1 MRGKKARFALL
12 FISILCF
19 MWAEETTVPEQFLQ
33 RKGTSLFLDGKP
45 FYEISFN
52 KFDLIWQL
60 IAEVNKQNTFGPE
73 PGVAAERS
81 LKTLSSYGFKTIR
94 IFSVSHHSAHYV
106 DPQKR
111 ENLFIAIDKALEL
124 CDRYGLRVVFCLG
137 SADDAFWSSQKETL
151 VDLMTMPESKSRQ
164 ISESWIREVVTR
176 YRDRK
181 TIAAWEVE
189 NELLLHADIGGKK
202 KIWSGKTVPFLEEV
216 AAYHQ
221 ATTALIRRIDPHH
234 LINSGDTYR
243 ECTWHNWQAN
253 LEGSGEKMWVQD
265 TPEQLEEAVSLTQK
279 GFDFYS
285 IHYYHENNQK
295 KVLDLIGWKAA
306 ATKLG
311 QPLYVGEIGMMAKNR
326 KESKFWKEN
335 PDWFESIYGSEM
347 PKAQK
352 HLINLMNHA
361 VEANV
366 DLTHYWT
373 FQSDRN
379 IDQTDP
385 QAFTIDPQK
394 TPELFQII
402 LDANERLQMKMM
414 GFTYIK
420 KPKL

>member
-19 MWAEETTVPEQFLQ
+19 MWAEETKVPEQFLQ
-33 RKGTSLFLDGKP
+33 RKGATLFLEGKP
-45 FYEISFN
+45 FYELSFN
-52 KFDLIWQL
+52 KFDLIWQM

-202 KIWSGKTVPFLEEV
+202 KIWRGKTVPFLEEV

-221 ATTALIRRIDPHH
+221 AMTALIRRIDPHH

-253 LEGSGEKMWVQD
+253 IEDSGEKMWVQD

-285 IHYYHENNQK
+285 IHYYPQDEKGLNLKDWK
-295 KVLDLIGWKAA
+295 KA
-306 ATKLG
+306 ATKLA
-311 QPLYVGEIGMMAKNR
+311 QPLYVGEIGLLAKAKNN
-326 KESKFWKEN
+326 ENEKFWKEN
-335 PDWFESIYGSEM
+335 PDWFESMIGPDM
-347 PKAQK
+347 MKAHELFRK
-352 HLINLMNHA
+352 LMA
-361 VEANV
+361 EVIEAKV
-366 DLTHYWT
+366 DLTHFWT
-373 FQSDRN
+373 FQSNRN
-379 IDQTDP
+379 SDQTDP
-385 QAFTIDPQK
+385 QSFSIDPQK
-394 TPELFQII
+394 NPELFQLIV
-402 LDANERLQMKMM
+402 DTNRQLQMETM